1 MNTLFATLVADAL
14 FRCTGADLLFSRQIL
29 LAQLAKLARGCCEIG
44 SFVLVLVLL
53 LVLETLA

>member
-44 SFVLVLVLL
+44 SFVLVLVL
-53 LVLETLA
+53 ETVA